1 MNATMNAAK
10 MRPEIIAGVF
20 YGEINGEDR
29 EPNRT
34 AQAIANV
41 LEEIRRT
48 PQPEDETDCRLMYFY
63 AASRWLGENAI
74 RRAADSKS
82 SIRQARAEGYEEVEN
97 LSRHHAV
104 MNALY
109 LTSHWMFHA
118 LAKDSELAADVQSV
132 YAGTLSRIRNEGITV
147 ELLNPVQVQQTM
159 NGLAA
164 TARTQDIDQRIPRAA
179 MAALEVARL
188 VSLNL
193 RHRGQTV
200 RKPAM
205 GPGNRRQPRAA
216 ERGAAEIHRRMLRA
230 RRRQPLPHRPAAGD
244 RLDAAGKPTEQG
256 CSYPRRLGLRGFS
269 RHG

>member
-48 PQPEDETDCRLMYFY
+48 PQPEDESDCRLMYFY
-63 AASRWLGENAI
+63 AASRWLGENAL

-147 ELLNPVQVQQTM
+147 EHLNPVQVQQTM
-159 NGLAA
+159 NSLAA

-193 RHRGQTV
+193 RTTAAKLSGNPQWGREIGDSPEQRSEAL
-200 RKPAM
+200 RKFTAECYAL
-205 GPGNRRQPRAA
+205 AA
-216 ERGAAEIHRRMLRA
+216 ASLYLI
-230 RRRQPLPHRPAAGD
+230 
-244 RLDAAGKPTEQG
+244 
-256 CSYPRRLGLRGFS
+256 GLLLATG
-269 RHG
+269 

>member
-20 YGEINGEDR
+20 YGAINGEDR

-48 PQPEDETDCRLMYFY
+48 PQPEDESDCRLMYFY
-63 AASRWLGENAI
+63 AASRWLGENAL

-193 RHRGQTV
+193 RTTAAKLSGNPQWGREIGDSPEQRSEAL
-200 RKPAM
+200 RKFTAECYAL
-205 GPGNRRQPRAA
+205 AA
-216 ERGAAEIHRRMLRA
+216 ASLYLI
-230 RRRQPLPHRPAAGD
+230 
-244 RLDAAGKPTEQG
+244 
-256 CSYPRRLGLRGFS
+256 GLLLATG
-269 RHG
+269 